1 MYRSSEEKDLG
12 VTVCDKLHPSV
23 QCAEAANR
31 AMLPLGVVNKCFKH
45 LDQESLPMLYVRLHI
60 ETCVQAWS
68 PDYRMNI
75 AWTSSTLIVQSV
87 SRHDLEFFS
96 IYYSTTVKSY
106 ITALALNLK
115 L

>member
-12 VTVCDKLHPSV
+12 VTVCDTLHPSL

-31 AMLPLGVVNKCFKH
+31 AMLALGVVNKCFKH

-75 AWTSSTLIVQSV
+75 AWTSSTLISNQCHGMTSN
-87 SRHDLEFFS
+87 FS
-96 IYYSTTVKSY
+96 PFTTVQLLSP
-106 ITALALNLK
+106 I
-115 L
+115 